1 MSHASDCR
9 WSRSSAEHCQPGAR
23 CRPGTRHRARRD
35 RWTVLC
41 CGFLLAISTALPVA
55 QAQETADFFRDRC
68 TSCHTIGGGHL
79 TGPDLKN
86 VTQRQDRKWLAD
98 FILNPDV
105 VLDSGDP
112 YAQKI
117 LTESRGVRMTP
128 IPGMTRQRAERLLDL
143 IEAESLLEESQFKG
157 LQISNAPFT
166 PQDRELGRSYF
177 YGYQRLESGAPPCF
191 SCHSIHGARALGGGQ
206 LGPELTK
213 VFERLNGRQSLSGWL
228 VMPATETMRPLFQ
241 EHPLTSDEIHAL
253 VAYFAAAASQ
263 DESTSTANQIG
274 FLLLGLAGA
283 TALVFACDAIWKF
296 RFHRVR
302 RPW

>member
-41 CGFLLAISTALPVA
+41 CGFLLAFSTALPVA

-128 IPGMTRQRAERLLDL
+128 IPGMTRQQRRTVARSHRGGVATRGVSIQGSSDLQRPFHATGSRAGTELLL
-143 IEAESLLEESQFKG
+143 
-157 LQISNAPFT
+157 
-166 PQDRELGRSYF
+166 R
-177 YGYQRLESGAPPCF
+177 
-191 SCHSIHGARALGGGQ
+191 
-206 LGPELTK
+206 
-213 VFERLNGRQSLSGWL
+213 V
-228 VMPATETMRPLFQ
+228 PAT
-241 EHPLTSDEIHAL
+241 
-253 VAYFAAAASQ
+253 
-263 DESTSTANQIG
+263 
-274 FLLLGLAGA
+274 
-283 TALVFACDAIWKF
+283 
-296 RFHRVR
+296 
-302 RPW
+302 